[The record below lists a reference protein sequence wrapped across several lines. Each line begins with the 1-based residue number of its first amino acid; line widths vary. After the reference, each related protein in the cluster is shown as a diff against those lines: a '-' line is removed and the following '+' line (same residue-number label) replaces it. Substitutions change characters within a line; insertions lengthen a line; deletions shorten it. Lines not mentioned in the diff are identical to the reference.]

1 MLRFSVAPSRLH
13 CLAALVAISFS
24 VSALAAEPRAKK
36 AADAQAIPYLGPGSD
51 KLSASEYERVYKNYI
66 QTSVLLGY
74 PFFKEQPAACDQAL
88 TAIFRG
94 AGFLGYPVPAE
105 AQQLKRGTRNLKGSK
120 VETYEGAGILIQVA
134 RNSAGAPQS
143 LILVNSSSVKAIR
156 RLAGF
161 AKTELL
167 TLEKDPVTGLEK
179 VRGIPVGYP
188 HPFLTADGQG
198 LFVKELRFNGKVDG
212 CQPLGFVD
220 NTWVAGFEL
229 SESRCAELQ
238 GEAEKVWHEEISP
251 ADFAERELKR
261 MKDAAMKAALAK
273 GTKEA
278 EAKGLVEKHFQPP
291 FTNEINVVGSA
302 MRNLA
307 QCNLLALGRAAK
319 APPKGSSPT
328 EAQPGSQ
335 GEGAGSA
342 K

>member
-1 MLRFSVAPSRLH
+1 MLARFAILLAILFSVPSR
-13 CLAALVAISFS
+13 
-24 VSALAAEPRAKK
+24 AAEPKKGRATEE
-36 AADAQAIPYLGPGSD
+36 QAIPYLGPGSD
-51 KLSASEYERVYKNYI
+51 SLSAGEYERVYKNYI

-94 AGFLGYPVPAE
+94 AGFLAYPVPAD
-105 AQQLKRGTRNLKGSK
+105 AQQLKRATKTIKGQK

-134 RNSAGAPQS
+134 RNSAGAPAS
-143 LILVNSSSVKAIR
+143 LILVNTSSVKAMR

-161 AKTELL
+161 AKSELL
-167 TLEKDPVTGLEK
+167 ALEKDPVTGLEK
-179 VRGIPVGYP
+179 VRGIPVGFP

-212 CQPLGFVD
+212 CQPLGFQD
-220 NTWVAGFEL
+220 NTWVAGFDL

-238 GEAEKVWHEEISP
+238 GEAEKVWKEELAP

-261 MKDAAMKAALAK
+261 MRDAALKAAMAK

-307 QCNLLALGRAAK
+307 QCNLLALGRAGK
-319 APPKGSSPT
+319 AAPREASPT